1 MQKKIVK
8 ELNTKKKILGNLI
21 PNIIEV
27 KLTF

>member
-1 MQKKIVK
+1 MEKKIVK
-8 ELNTKKKILGNLI
+8 ELKTKKILGNLV

>member
-1 MQKKIVK
+1 MEKKIVK
-8 ELNTKKKILGNLI
+8 ELNTKKILGNLV